1 MVGVEGDDLAQ
12 KLFFAI
18 WGLCWYN
25 LFFLGGG
32 KLQIVD
38 SGHVPWQIVF
48 FAYCVFSLIST
59 FGEEFPMIRLDWIGL
74 DFGDGQ
80 RGR

>member
-48 FAYCVFSLIST
+48 FCLFCFFLDFNFWGGVSNDKI
-59 FGEEFPMIRLDWIGL
+59 GLDWIR
-74 DFGDGQ
+74 FW
-80 RGR
+80 RWTAW

>member
-1 MVGVEGDDLAQ
+1 MFPG
-12 KLFFAI
+12 KLF
-18 WGLCWYN
+18 
-25 LFFLGGG
+25 
-32 KLQIVD
+32 
-38 SGHVPWQIVF
+38 F